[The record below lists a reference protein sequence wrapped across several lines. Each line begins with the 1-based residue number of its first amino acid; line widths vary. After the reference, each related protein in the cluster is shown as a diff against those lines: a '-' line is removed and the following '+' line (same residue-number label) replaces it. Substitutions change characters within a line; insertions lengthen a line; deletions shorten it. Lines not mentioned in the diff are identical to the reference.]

1 MSLPE
6 EDASAID
13 RATRT
18 LQIIVGAL
26 VMGLV
31 VFLVIT
37 LFVHPESKP
46 VATAPAGM
54 PAQSQPEAQAPV
66 LPVITVAAFTV
77 AVVCLPLALVVP
89 RLAADSARKQ
99 IAAGKWNP
107 AKVYGGKPLPTSDA
121 GRLTLVYQTQKI
133 TSVAMVEGPACLAL
147 IAYMLERNTVAL
159 GLGLFL
165 IAAVAVQFPQRARV
179 QQGIDDQLGR
189 LDMDRQTV

>member
-1 MSLPE
+1 MSRPE
-6 EDASAID
+6 DDASAID

-18 LQIIVGAL
+18 LQIIVGAM
-26 VMGLV
+26 VVGLV
-31 VFLVIT
+31 FFLVIT
-37 LFVHPESKP
+37 LFIRPESKP
-46 VATAPAGM
+46 AA
-54 PAQSQPEAQAPV
+54 AQPQVQGPV

-107 AKVYGGKPLPTSDA
+107 AKVYGGTPLPTSDA

-133 TSVAMVEGPACLAL
+133 TSVAMVEAPTFFAL
-147 IAYMLERNTVAL
+147 IAYMVERNTVAL

-179 QQGIDDQLGR
+179 QQWIDDQLGR
-189 LDMDRQTV
+189 LDMERQTV